1 MDCWIAGNT
10 CKSLSFNVSTSI
22 EMDNTAKLKMYQQL
36 LLSSKSQDS
45 DLSACAEFMATR
57 NFGVVLTGPRAQE
70 TESSDVC

>member
-22 EMDNTAKLKMYQQL
+22 EMDTAKLKMYQQL

-45 DLSACAEFMATR
+45 DLSACADFMATR

>member
-10 CKSLSFNVSTSI
+10 CKSLSFNVSTST

-45 DLSACAEFMATR
+45 DLLAHAEFMATR